1 MTVATQPEL
10 LIRRFLPSDAAG
22 LHAYLSRPE
31 AVRFEPYGV
40 QSAAD
45 CVRLAVERATSP
57 DFWAV
62 CLRSSGEL
70 VGNLYFSRLEPAKW
84 RTYELGY
91 VFHPEHW
98 GRGYATRAASALV
111 DAAFREGGAHRV
123 HASCNPYNVA
133 SWRLPERVGFRR
145 EGHLLRN
152 VSFEADPDGN
162 PVWQDTDVYAVLA
175 AEWRDP
181 GASGVVLELDR

>member
-70 VGNLYFSRLEPAKW
+70 VARTARHYDITRVPDVNYRHQRLLSLTQP
-84 RTYELGY
+84 
-91 VFHPEHW
+91 
-98 GRGYATRAASALV
+98 SII
-111 DAAFREGGAHRV
+111 DV
-123 HASCNPYNVA
+123 H
-133 SWRLPERVGFRR
+133 
-145 EGHLLRN
+145 
-152 VSFEADPDGN
+152 
-162 PVWQDTDVYAVLA
+162 DVT
-175 AEWRDP
+175 
-181 GASGVVLELDR
+181 S